1 MGRIGKLF
9 ISQKTRCSLKLVVGM
24 CTHQQFSLIKGKL
37 VKETDR
43 VRMEIKG
50 RRGHLTMRKGC

>member
-1 MGRIGKLF
+1 M
-9 ISQKTRCSLKLVVGM
+9 KLVVGM

-50 RRGHLTMRKGC
+50 RRGHLTMRKG